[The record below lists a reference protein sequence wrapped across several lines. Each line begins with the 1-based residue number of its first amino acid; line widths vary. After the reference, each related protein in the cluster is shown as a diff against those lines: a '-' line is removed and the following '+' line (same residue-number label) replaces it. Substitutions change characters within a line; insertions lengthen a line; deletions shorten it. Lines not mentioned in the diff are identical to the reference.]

1 MQETA
6 NGETVSKQFPCNL
19 CGKGYKDLR
28 SLNRHKVNKHDS
40 VKGKRGR
47 RPLPLVD
54 NEEVEEEMDI
64 DEGGPV
70 NREGEQATSTDKLD
84 RVIKKKRLPV
94 ERCVNYVENTSGS
107 CWYASIA
114 WLINLAVE
122 EGKINLA
129 ELEMSNKQ
137 SITHHDVRSSVCD
150 FLAGNN
156 SIMKEF
162 WIDEYFDGN
171 KNK

>member
-54 NEEVEEEMDI
+54 NEEVEEEMDGSMEAANLSNHEV
-64 DEGGPV
+64 D
-70 NREGEQATSTDKLD
+70 TDNSQFGVVQDISGIVQKKL
-84 RVIKKKRLPV
+84 
-94 ERCVNYVENTSGS
+94 T
-107 CWYASIA
+107 
-114 WLINLAVE
+114 
-122 EGKINLA
+122 
-129 ELEMSNKQ
+129 
-137 SITHHDVRSSVCD
+137 D
-150 FLAGNN
+150 FNFG
-156 SIMKEF
+156 
-162 WIDEYFDGN
+162 
-171 KNK
+171 